1 MVERTRPLS
10 RRALSKKAYKKTEKE
25 TLRTDE
31 EAIQSSKMN
40 STTKKSRSWVEKG
53 HTKIP
58 GKKQSK
64 RKEPYGVPT
73 TIKRPRGKPEK
84 QPYRKHRNE
93 KRPFE
98 VY

>member
-1 MVERTRPLS
+1 MLERTKPLS
-10 RRALSKKAYKKTEKE
+10 RRAMSKKVYKKTEKE

-40 STTKKSRSWVEKG
+40 STTKKRRSWVQKG

-58 GKKQSK
+58 RKKQSN

-73 TIKRPRGKPEK
+73 TVKRPRRKPEK
-84 QPYRKHRNE
+84 EPYRKHRHE
-93 KRPFE
+93 TQPFE
-98 VY
+98 GC

>member
-1 MVERTRPLS
+1 MLERTRPLS
-10 RRALSKKAYKKTEKE
+10 RRALSKAYKKTEKE

-40 STTKKSRSWVEKG
+40 STTRKRRSWVEKG

-58 GKKQSK
+58 RKQQSK
-64 RKEPYGVPT
+64 RKEPYSVPT
-73 TIKRPRGKPEK
+73 TIKRPRRKPEK

-93 KRPFE
+93 KQLFE
-98 VY
+98 VC